1 MQSAHEIDSEQ
12 KQEMRKNFLNRKLNY
27 FWFNFKLNSV
37 TLSAKEKSF
46 QSVWER
52 RSEKRWSQKSGR
64 TKLLLFPSTKSSSQR
79 SF

>member
-37 TLSAKEKSF
+37 
-46 QSVWER
+46 
-52 RSEKRWSQKSGR
+52 
-64 TKLLLFPSTKSSSQR
+64 
-79 SF
+79 